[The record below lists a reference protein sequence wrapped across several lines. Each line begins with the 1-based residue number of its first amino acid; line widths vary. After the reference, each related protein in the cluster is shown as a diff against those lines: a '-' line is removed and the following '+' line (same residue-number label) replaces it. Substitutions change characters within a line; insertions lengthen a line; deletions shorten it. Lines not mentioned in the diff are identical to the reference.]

1 MMCGLVGWRALWL
14 ILVTKFYQPF
24 ANLGKVERSAWS
36 RVINF
41 AVTLS

>member
-24 ANLGKVERSAWS
+24 ANLES
-36 RVINF
+36 RKKH
-41 AVTLS
+41 LE